1 MVDEKVKK
9 LQNNDEIF
17 NLILNNCKNH
27 GASKYGVVLNYEIIG
42 LLLFKDGKSINLFIN
57 EFLMHINKINDF
69 WKVKAL
75 GFINEAIQNI
85 KKTIHYEFIQNKVY
99 KVTEKKRLSDNY
111 FSPWKGDSSDYR
123 RVFANNGWLFG
134 SDNPTINFALYG
146 QWDYLKRS
154 IVIWGDCSKLRY
166 GDKPSDSEFLWQHMS
181 KYVQNMAKCF
191 NGFRLDN
198 SHSTPIYVAQYLI
211 NVARKTN
218 PHLLIIAELF
228 AGTKEKEIEFVKKI
242 GINLLIRE
250 MIWCGNANE
259 IGTKLHRYGGGIDK
273 VLGKIDEESQ
283 MIRLNNYNNTI
294 ERIKYKQLIGQYP
307 SSIIFDVTHDNITLF
322 DKTGNLALNLPI
334 LATVGLSLTAVA
346 TTRGFDQLFFYQ
358 PSVVN
363 ENRLYLYE
371 KLDNYEEMEN
381 SKTEIEKLKTKL
393 KSNGS
398 TQEVFFEYHNLN
410 AKSVRIS
417 ISALNWSN
425 KFSMVKNDGKFS
437 ITLNL
442 INGVHYF
449 KYIIDDKDWVFD
461 NTREIFKDKA
471 GHVNNVIRV
480 GVDPYPPNKIY
491 NDLKIVR
498 KEINIMRKS
507 SAERK
512 NEYYIHQEN
521 DVIVIFRL
529 FHDIDPNDDHSGYV
543 LISRPVYDKNNK
555 TGIVFKVELP
565 GIISELVF
573 AANINVPD
581 FDGNSLRS
589 NKDFLLGVK
598 GNVEFTRNI
607 NFLLNIAKVSRE

>member
-1 MVDEKVKK
+1 
-9 LQNNDEIF
+9 
-17 NLILNNCKNH
+17 
-27 GASKYGVVLNYEIIG
+27 
-42 LLLFKDGKSINLFIN
+42 
-57 EFLMHINKINDF
+57 
-69 WKVKAL
+69 
-75 GFINEAIQNI
+75 
-85 KKTIHYEFIQNKVY
+85 
-99 KVTEKKRLSDNY
+99 
-111 FSPWKGDSSDYR
+111 
-123 RVFANNGWLFG
+123 
-134 SDNPTINFALYG
+134 
-146 QWDYLKRS
+146 
-154 IVIWGDCSKLRY
+154 
-166 GDKPSDSEFLWQHMS
+166 
-181 KYVQNMAKCF
+181 
-191 NGFRLDN
+191 
-198 SHSTPIYVAQYLI
+198 
-211 NVARKTN
+211 
-218 PHLLIIAELF
+218 
-228 AGTKEKEIEFVKKI
+228 
-242 GINLLIRE
+242 
-250 MIWCGNANE
+250 
-259 IGTKLHRYGGGIDK
+259 
-273 VLGKIDEESQ
+273 
-283 MIRLNNYNNTI
+283 
-294 ERIKYKQLIGQYP
+294 
-307 SSIIFDVTHDNITLF
+307 
-322 DKTGNLALNLPI
+322 
-334 LATVGLSLTAVA
+334 
-346 TTRGFDQLFFYQ
+346 
-358 PSVVN
+358 
-363 ENRLYLYE
+363 
-371 KLDNYEEMEN
+371 
-381 SKTEIEKLKTKL
+381 
-393 KSNGS
+393 
-398 TQEVFFEYHNLN
+398 
-410 AKSVRIS
+410 
-417 ISALNWSN
+417 
-425 KFSMVKNDGKFS
+425 MVKNDGKFS

-512 NEYYIHQEN
+512 YEYYIHQEN